1 MSNREYFLTYC
12 VRQDLSAIYRY
23 AMAELG
29 SQFEEKPIWERAEIL
44 ERWLDQPLNTPKWNE
59 ARSRSTQ

>member
-23 AMAELG
+23 VMTELG
-29 SQFEEKPIWERAEIL
+29 SRFEDKTIWECAEIL
-44 ERWLDQPLNTPKWNE
+44 ERWLNQPLNTPKWNE